1 MLIFVGHMGKVY
13 NDFGSLKGL
22 RKELEKQDANKPGKV
37 SEATARPKTENRR
50 TPEKARTAEE
60 CITIGMKVR
69 LMDAEV
75 EGVVKGIG
83 KDFFTVE
90 SDGLT
95 LRLTRN
101 EFILVDEADDRKLC
115 ATRPVGGKSSGKK
128 VHDAGEDLVVDLH
141 MEKIPGNE
149 RVPEWDML
157 EFQLDYFRQILRK
170 NLKHKGK
177 RIIFIHGDGEGIL
190 RKAVRDELDSTFA
203 VSCTYAPANSMLYG
217 TGATIVTIR

>member
-1 MLIFVGHMGKVY
+1 MLIFAGHMGKVY

-37 SEATARPKTENRR
+37 SEATVRPKAENRR

-60 CITIGMKVR
+60 CIAVGMKVR

-75 EGVVKGIG
+75 EGVIKGIG

-101 EFILVDEADDRKLC
+101 EFILVDEADDRKLG

-128 VHDAGEDLVVDLH
+128 VNDAGEDLVVDLH

>member
-1 MLIFVGHMGKVY
+1 MGKVY

-22 RKELEKQDANKPGKV
+22 RKELEKQDANKPGTA
-37 SEATARPKTENRR
+37 SEAAARPKATAHSKAENRR
-50 TPEKARTAEE
+50 VPEKALVAEE
-60 CITIGMKVR
+60 RVTIGMKVR

-75 EGVVKGIG
+75 EGVIKGIG
-83 KDFFTVE
+83 KDFFMVE

-95 LRLTRN
+95 LRLARN
-101 EFILVDEADDRKLC
+101 EFILVDEADDRKLG
-115 ATRPVGGKSSGKK
+115 AVRPVYGKTSGKK
-128 VHDAGEDLVVDLH
+128 VRNAGEDLVVDLH

-149 RVPEWDML
+149 RVPEWNML

-203 VSCTYAPANSMLYG
+203 ISCTYAPADSMLYG